1 MPNRL
6 KQILSGVMIFGDI
19 IFIAAF
25 ASILFDGAIDTSI
38 GVIMIVFLIIDALLT
53 VDYIRSLEKQSKA
66 QIQQEEEEALLKA
79 ERLKREAEDR
89 EWREVQKASMAEE
102 LKSALE
108 DKDQIST
115 DELRELLQSHLNGTH
130 NSNLHG

>member
-66 QIQQEEEEALLKA
+66 QIQQEEEEARLKA
-79 ERLKREAEDR
+79 ERLKREEEDR